1 MKSRTWQQT
10 LVGST
15 GLTLAACWF
24 TAGRLGAEERVFDN
38 NFAEVAATTFFQRHD
53 RWPTSIVEM
62 ASLAIEGP
70 VALRRPALFKPEDY
84 RSMGFEVLPDGS
96 LRLTLTAPSGRSETH
111 ICEKPPTDADRVIG
125 EQGYLII
132 HDGSSFYYLARDGTF
147 ISGPLNSWC
156 GRVIEGTYQSTSP
169 MSFEAFGTMIYL
181 NRPSRRIWYDM
192 GFEINSVRRD
202 GEPFDA
208 NNFAPLRRREDG
220 AERVFPANPVCHRA
234 YFVFNRLI
242 PVAESTNAVAAVV
255 EGMRGISM
263 QQPAMAQ
270 NQSTPQS
277 RQRDRVYAMLMAFGT
292 NAVPAV
298 AAALTDPD
306 VGMRRNAALVL
317 IDLNAPWSRKARVD
331 TTAALPAL
339 IRAMDDPDAHVRAW
353 AAHAIEPMGPAGAP
367 AVPALIRL
375 LSDPDEGPRN
385 DSAIALRAIGAAAK
399 SALPALRRN
408 LEDPMKDPRNFAR
421 RAIEA
426 IEADIVREEAPG
438 GNPSRGK
445 DRNKPEGP

>member
-1 MKSRTWQQT
+1 MGIGQMKSPTRQRILTASGG
-10 LVGST
+10 LV
-15 GLTLAACWF
+15 LAACW
-24 TAGRLGAEERVFDN
+24 LVAEERAFDN
-38 NFAEVAATTFFQRHD
+38 NFADVAARKFFEKHE
-53 RWPTSIVEM
+53 RWPTNMVEL
-62 ASLAIEGP
+62 ASLATRRLSVPEH
-70 VALRRPALFKPEDY
+70 LRIFDPKDY
-84 RSMGFEVLPDGS
+84 RSIGFEVLPDGT
-96 LRLTLTAPSGRSETH
+96 LRLTLTAHSGKSETR
-111 ICEKPPTDADRVIG
+111 ICEKPPTDAARILG

-192 GFEINSVRRD
+192 GFEINSVRRE

-220 AERVFPANPVCHRA
+220 AERVFPTNPVCHRA

-277 RQRDRVYAMLMAFGT
+277 RQRDRVYAMLRAFGT

-317 IDLNAPWSRKARVD
+317 IDLNAPWSRKPRVD
-331 TTAALPAL
+331 TTAAIPAL
-339 IRAMDDPDAHVRAW
+339 IRAMEDPDAHVRAW
-353 AAHAIEPMGPAGAP
+353 AAHAIQPMGPAGAP
-367 AVPALIRL
+367 AVSALIRL

-385 DSAIALRAIGAAAK
+385 NSAIALRAIGAAAK

-426 IEADIVREEAPG
+426 DIVREKAPPPTGKKG
-438 GNPSRGK
+438 GVK
-445 DRNKPEGP
+445 